1 MYASTNTSINIVIC
15 SYMNMNST
23 KRREKSSY
31 AQRPSEQAPKKEHRR
46 SDRQSA
52 ERKR

>member
-23 KRREKSSY
+23 KCREKSSY
-31 AQRPSEQAPKKEHRR
+31 ARRPSEQAPKKEQRR
-46 SDRQSA
+46 SDRQGA